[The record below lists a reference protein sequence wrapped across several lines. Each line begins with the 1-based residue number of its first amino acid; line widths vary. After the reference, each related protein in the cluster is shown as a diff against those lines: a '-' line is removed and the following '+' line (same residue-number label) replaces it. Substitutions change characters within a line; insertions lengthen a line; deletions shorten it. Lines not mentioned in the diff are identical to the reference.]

1 MQIDDGS
8 HWQMDMGATEDQS
21 SRAPWWRQ
29 PDAMAVAILLG
40 LTAVMMWHRWVF
52 DNWLA
57 RHDMLTFFLPWFGAL
72 GDRLADLDVPA
83 LNPSIFSGAPFAG
96 DPESGWMYF
105 PAMLLFPFF
114 EVTVAYKLM
123 ILVLLVL
130 AGTSTYGLSR
140 LLGYHVLAALF
151 TAVAFEFGPFL
162 FGQTDCCTVGTQM
175 GAFMPLA
182 FLGVELAV
190 RAPTWPLRLAA
201 WSLGG
206 LAVSQMFAAWL
217 GQGIVNALLLLAAWA
232 VFRTVITPPDPDWG
246 KWQRLTNMVWTGAG
260 VIGTGVLLGAA
271 GILPRLQANAESNN
285 PGGTYE
291 HTPRSVDGDY
301 HTLASI
307 LRSLVVDLHGYR
319 GSSVWG
325 VVFLLM
331 VAAVF
336 LARRRSVIPFF
347 AISTVLMAAIA
358 VGVPVIT
365 DLFYLIPRY
374 EELQIHR
381 PGRIIWVMPFV
392 LAMLAGGA
400 VNELPRLPTL
410 RWKWAVAIVPMAI
423 VAGVGWIVKNDGAG
437 TYELGR
443 WTWTGAILATLVL
456 VALCATPARLGA
468 VARQRWINGAIVTL
482 VVLAFVLPNG
492 LDLVNMLRRD
502 DPPPGQLQMW
512 GNDPWMQGL
521 IEESLSQTDP
531 GGAGEFLQE
540 RMANGERFRFVA
552 YGGMYHPETI
562 RKTYPDRRLEPAMV
576 HILQNE
582 RPMRL
587 GLETTQGYNPQEP
600 LVYQE
605 FMAVLNRGEQD
616 YHFASLLNTGVN
628 SPLLD
633 LLSVRYMVVD
643 RTIPETRDDIQA
655 LAEARTEVYRDDNVI
670 IYESPT
676 AMERA
681 WMVYDVR
688 QGEGLAGIAA
698 IDRGEVNGA
707 EVAFVEDAPPP
718 LTLPAAGESPK
729 VTVTGWSPDS
739 RSWDVSHTGEGLL
752 VVSEVYSENWQATV
766 DGEEV
771 EVLQTDHALL
781 GIPLGPGEHTVKL
794 HYQPMSLVIGLWVSG
809 LTGLAMLGTLG
820 LAGWSLLPYR
830 RREPT
835 GVAFRR
841 TRLRDRVRR
850 VWPHRMRWSGAP

>member
-8 HWQMDMGATEDQS
+8 HWRMDMGATEDQS
-21 SRAPWWRQ
+21 SCAPWWRQ
-29 PDAMAVAILLG
+29 PDAMAVAVLLG
-40 LTAVMMWHRWVF
+40 LTVVVMWHRWVF

-72 GDRLADLDVPA
+72 GDRLADLDIPA

-130 AGTSTYGLSR
+130 AGTTTYGLSR

-206 LAVSQMFAAWL
+206 LAVSQMFAAWV
-217 GQGIVNALLLLAAWA
+217 GQGIVNALMLVGAWA

-246 KWQRLTNMVWTGAG
+246 KWQRLTKMVWTGAG
-260 VIGTGVLLGAA
+260 VIGAGVLLGAA

-291 HTPRSVDGDY
+291 HTPRAVDGNY

-336 LARRRSVIPFF
+336 LMRRRSVIPFF

-374 EELQIHR
+374 EEIQIHR

-392 LAMLAGGA
+392 LAMLAGSA

-423 VAGVGWIVKNDGAG
+423 VAGVGWIVKNDGADPRHARAG
-437 TYELGR
+437 
-443 WTWTGAILATLVL
+443 GALRHPR
-456 VALCATPARLGA
+456 PARHRDPAALG
-468 VARQRWINGAIVTL
+468 Q
-482 VVLAFVLPNG
+482 
-492 LDLVNMLRRD
+492 RRD
-502 DPPPGQLQMW
+502 RDAC
-512 GNDPWMQGL
+512 
-521 IEESLSQTDP
+521 
-531 GGAGEFLQE
+531 GA
-540 RMANGERFRFVA
+540 
-552 YGGMYHPETI
+552 
-562 RKTYPDRRLEPAMV
+562 
-576 HILQNE
+576 
-582 RPMRL
+582 
-587 GLETTQGYNPQEP
+587 
-600 LVYQE
+600 
-605 FMAVLNRGEQD
+605 
-616 YHFASLLNTGVN
+616 
-628 SPLLD
+628 
-633 LLSVRYMVVD
+633 
-643 RTIPETRDDIQA
+643 
-655 LAEARTEVYRDDNVI
+655 
-670 IYESPT
+670 
-676 AMERA
+676 
-681 WMVYDVR
+681 
-688 QGEGLAGIAA
+688 
-698 IDRGEVNGA
+698 
-707 EVAFVEDAPPP
+707 
-718 LTLPAAGESPK
+718 
-729 VTVTGWSPDS
+729 
-739 RSWDVSHTGEGLL
+739 
-752 VVSEVYSENWQATV
+752 
-766 DGEEV
+766 
-771 EVLQTDHALL
+771 
-781 GIPLGPGEHTVKL
+781 
-794 HYQPMSLVIGLWVSG
+794 
-809 LTGLAMLGTLG
+809 
-820 LAGWSLLPYR
+820 
-830 RREPT
+830 
-835 GVAFRR
+835 
-841 TRLRDRVRR
+841 RLRPSQRARSR
-850 VWPHRMRWSGAP
+850 EHAPS